1 MSPATPPRSQKFLQ
15 FVVTFAIVY
24 LATSFGLRYFFP
36 EQFKN
41 GTDAPPETIIL
52 TPLQKKVPMGRNFSV
67 KVENRTASGIAM
79 VDRCPDPPL
88 IIERVLEDRLYQV
101 ELEEP
106 VLPCS
111 ALTEIPALSS
121 TTVDLSSWKYSAF
134 KEPGTY
140 RISLPPETAG
150 AGESPSTEIRVTK
163 PGIFISLFRAFI
175 SKPLLNGLI
184 LIASLLPVHSLG
196 FSIIFLT
203 VLVRLL
209 LYFPSQHALQSQ
221 KKMQTL
227 QPKIDEIKK
236 KHAGDQQKITE
247 ATMAL
252 WKQEKINPF
261 QSCLPTL
268 IQIPILLGL
277 FFIIRDSNHV
287 ELARHLLYPPFQTLD
302 WTFNTVFLG
311 FLDLAY
317 VPFRDVNSWLPTPAH
332 VITVLKNAWLPLIVA
347 LLQFGQMKLA
357 FAKKKKPEKDERPLA
372 ERLDAQS
379 MMVYM
384 LPVMIFFI
392 AGGMPAAV
400 SMYWTAST
408 VFSIGQQVV
417 VNRKK

>member
-1 MSPATPPRSQKFLQ
+1 
-15 FVVTFAIVY
+15 
-24 LATSFGLRYFFP
+24 
-36 EQFKN
+36 
-41 GTDAPPETIIL
+41 
-52 TPLQKKVPMGRNFSV
+52 
-67 KVENRTASGIAM
+67 
-79 VDRCPDPPL
+79 
-88 IIERVLEDRLYQV
+88 
-101 ELEEP
+101 
-106 VLPCS
+106 
-111 ALTEIPALSS
+111 
-121 TTVDLSSWKYSAF
+121 
-134 KEPGTY
+134 
-140 RISLPPETAG
+140 
-150 AGESPSTEIRVTK
+150 
-163 PGIFISLFRAFI
+163 
-175 SKPLLNGLI
+175 
-184 LIASLLPVHSLG
+184 
-196 FSIIFLT
+196 
-203 VLVRLL
+203 
-209 LYFPSQHALQSQ
+209 
-221 KKMQTL
+221 
-227 QPKIDEIKK
+227 
-236 KHAGDQQKITE
+236 
-247 ATMAL
+247 MAL